1 MSGTFIVWLAGD
13 EEVGAQIPPQFIE
26 GNLLLYYLHD
36 AVELNTTN
44 ALFNYAT
51 EAVDEDIC
59 LEECCH
65 GLCFVR
71 SSYGLFKKTEKKET
85 VVVRKTPAK
94 NSSQYLRWWRKKQTV
109 SFHPARHRGYSPIFT
124 EREFLTLRKVFRSTF
139 TQRCPQAGEGLN
151 APPSNMESGK
161 NQEGVH
167 LKRELGLF
175 SAVNLIIG
183 VMIGEQHSVC
193 LAQTSNTAHFA
204 QTSNTAH
211 LAQAG
216 SGIFVS
222 PASALERSGSA
233 GLCLIVWAV
242 CGVISLLGALAFA
255 ELGTVVPRSGAEY
268 AYFVEAYGDLHPY
281 WGPLPSFT
289 CVWVYVMI
297 LRPAEVAVI
306 ILTFSEY
313 VCQPF
318 YPYMTHV
325 PPETMDHLKKLIA
338 LLALGLM
345 TYINFMSVKLFVRV
359 QNVFTGCKLLACV
372 IVILGGIYEL
382 CIGNVNNLSQGFE
395 GSSTSAKDIALAF
408 YSGLWAYDG
417 WSACTVV
424 TEELKRPER
433 NIPLSILIAVPV
445 VTGLYF
451 MMNVA
456 YMTVLTIPEM
466 IAAPAVAVLFGD
478 KVLGPMSFVIPLGVA
493 LSTFG
498 CALSVQFGVT
508 RLLYVAGREGHMLE
522 MFSFIHM
529 RRLTPAPAV
538 AMQGVLT
545 LLFIVAGN
553 ITALIDFASFLVWFF
568 YGLAMVAL
576 IVMRKTKRNI
586 HRPYQVPL
594 WIPILIILVAI
605 FLSVVPIVTD
615 PNPGYFLAIVFI
627 LIGVAFYT
635 PLVYY
640 KKRPKLMSYFWR
652 LLEDMLCSGGG
663 LQFEETC
670 FQEIV
675 EFVVSRVVYSVTRF
689 VQILLEVVPEDHEE

>member
-1 MSGTFIVWLAGD
+1 MVAQKTND
-13 EEVGAQIPPQFIE
+13 EKLHVDEKLRADE
-26 GNLLLYYLHD
+26 KLHRDGNLQRDVKLHGDGNLQRD
-36 AVELNTTN
+36 AKLQIEETLQRDEILQSDRGAIAPYPSGSVTVGPGDSLN
-44 ALFNYAT
+44 
-51 EAVDEDIC
+51 
-59 LEECCH
+59 
-65 GLCFVR
+65 GL
-71 SSYGLFKKTEKKET
+71 SST
-85 VVVRKTPAK
+85 
-94 NSSQYLRWWRKKQTV
+94 
-109 SFHPARHRGYSPIFT
+109 
-124 EREFLTLRKVFRSTF
+124 
-139 TQRCPQAGEGLN
+139 
-151 APPSNMESGK
+151 MESDT

-183 VMIGEQHSVC
+183 VMIG
-193 LAQTSNTAHFA
+193 
-204 QTSNTAH
+204 
-211 LAQAG
+211 

-222 PASALERSGSA
+222 PASALERSGSV

-325 PPETMDHLKKLIA
+325 PPETMDQLKKLIA

-576 IVMRKTKRNI
+576 IVMRRTKRNI

-615 PNPGYFLAIVFI
+615 PNPGGGQDPEPSL
-627 LIGVAFYT
+627 G
-635 PLVYY
+635 
-640 KKRPKLMSYFWR
+640 KMSGITESRAGNKSR
-652 LLEDMLCSGGG
+652 LLFNQVLLAQS
-663 LQFEETC
+663 
-670 FQEIV
+670 
-675 EFVVSRVVYSVTRF
+675 
-689 VQILLEVVPEDHEE
+689 LLETIIFFVL